1 MQEPSGAQPPASSTA
16 APSNAA
22 GPSSAAEASST
33 AAASRRTVLSSGTVV
48 SSGEVVSTGAVAST
62 VALTSTTATTSSGAA
77 TASALAAAAAMP
89 VEYVGLVT
97 RAIAFALDA
106 AVIIGVAIVVEVG
119 AALILSIVHV
129 ASDLKPLLI
138 TIGAVAYALWGLGYF
153 VAFWSGTGQ
162 TPGCRVMQIRVVTA
176 NGLPIKP
183 ARAVVRCIGL
193 LLAALPLFAGYV
205 IIPFNDKRRGLMDYM
220 ARTVVVE
227 APALSVADVKRA
239 QSRAAH
245 PMAPDLGRG
254 RNREA
259 SKPAGSYD
267 SGDDPGQARVQA

>member
-1 MQEPSGAQPPASSTA
+1 MSAAHEPAGAQPSASSTVVA
-16 APSNAA
+16 
-22 GPSSAAEASST
+22 SSAA
-33 AAASRRTVLSSGTVV
+33 
-48 SSGEVVSTGAVAST
+48 VA
-62 VALTSTTATTSSGAA
+62 SSGAVPSSGAVSSSGATTPGATATA

-89 VEYVGLVT
+89 VEYVGIIT

-106 AVIIGVAIVVEVG
+106 AVINGVAIVVEVG

-129 ASDLKPLLI
+129 ASDLKPALI
-138 TIGAVAYALWGLGYF
+138 TIGAVVYALWGLGYF
-153 VAFWSGTGQ
+153 VVFWSGTGQ

-183 ARAVVRCIGL
+183 ARAVVRWVGL
-193 LLAALPLFAGYV
+193 FLAALPLLAGYV
-205 IIPFNDKRRGLMDYM
+205 MILFNDKRRGLMDYM

-245 PMAPDLGRG
+245 PPAAISSGAGASNGEAAAPAR
-254 RNREA
+254 
-259 SKPAGSYD
+259 SYD
-267 SGDDPGQARVQA
+267 SGDDDRQARVQA